1 MPTAKS
7 GSSKRNMR
15 LAFAIYAIA
24 ATTAVAAPVHI
35 LIPDVVTL
43 PGGSA
48 VTLYSAPSLNP
59 ASAGEI
65 QTGAA
70 SEDAVISIDQDMLMR
85 ALSQPSPSPNAS
97 PNDPAQTPT
106 ATDYE
111 EIGNEVARIRNAIM
125 QVSDEPS
132 ASGDDNALNLSGIL
146 DKLTSSLSH
155 AESSKVLLSTS
166 TSKTTG
172 TSTTT
177 STSTVS
183 TTSSTSTSS
192 SKSSTSSASPS
203 HFKSH
208 FAHKL
213 LY

>member
-7 GSSKRNMR
+7 GSSRRNMR

-35 LIPDVVTL
+35 LIPDMVTL

-97 PNDPAQTPT
+97 PNDPAQTPA

-111 EIGNEVARIRNAIM
+111 EIGSEVARIRNAIM

-155 AESSKVLLSTS
+155 AESSKVLFEHSSIHFHIVVKVVYIKCFAKPSILIWVLCYVLNHRCIFCG
-166 TSKTTG
+166 KTQY
-172 TSTTT
+172 
-177 STSTVS
+177 
-183 TTSSTSTSS
+183 
-192 SKSSTSSASPS
+192 K
-203 HFKSH
+203 HE
-208 FAHKL
+208 
-213 LY
+213 